1 MRRRPPRSTRTDTR
15 FPYTTLFRSEAAA
28 GPRRR
33 RAARHPRR
41 AHGRLPVL
49 HPDQGR
55 GPRADGVRLLR
66 ADPHGRGAPGG
77 LRGHVPARLRRPPR
91 VMAGPIVTCGT
102 VPAVAVTS
110 GTACCC
116 AATAILFASAEA
128 APGPKTVQ
136 IDQKTV
142 G

>member
-1 MRRRPPRSTRTDTR
+1 MRISDWSSDVCSSD
-15 FPYTTLFRSEAAA
+15 LQGGVLGAAA
-28 GPRRR
+28 KARRHGRTPDRR
-33 RAARHPRR
+33 RAD
-41 AHGRLPVL
+41 GRLPVL

-55 GPRADGVRLLR
+55 GPRADGVRLLC
-66 ADPHGRGAPGG
+66 ADAHARSAPDG

-91 VMAGPIVTCGT
+91 VTARPIVTCGT

-128 APGPKTVQ
+128 EQGPFTVK
-136 IDQKTV
+136 IAD
-142 G
+142 